1 MSRLPPILEIATRAK
16 GRVGWWP
23 ALSVM
28 SLLGLGAL
36 TILLLIFHTSQS
48 QDELAQQSERALAR
62 TLMAQQGGHLAKLAF
77 DYSFWTEAYENVTV
91 APNPEWMTYQTDYLR
106 DTWHAGFVAFIDSNN
121 RTIHISSEPG
131 LSVTGAEQLRG
142 DDFYR
147 IVSTT
152 RRAPIDAAEAQSG
165 LAWLGT
171 RIYLVTASAV
181 TPETTDAWPIN
192 GNPQTRDVLLIGLPL
207 TPERLAE
214 ICEPYGLRLPM
225 VTGSPAG
232 SDRESIPLTSKN
244 GQLMGYL
251 SWRASNPGAEIARRV
266 LPAVAGAFIIMA
278 ILAFLILRHQERLR
292 RAHEARL
299 MELRESHERLNAQT
313 AFRASVIGAIGDGIA
328 VFDRTLRLVEWNR
341 RYLEIFTY
349 PPGHLRA
356 GISLEELLRFDS
368 RHGIF
373 GGELTERAIA
383 ELLAKARLIDPTP
396 QEFQTRSGQILE
408 LTRSPVP
415 DGGHVV
421 SIRDITA
428 YRRAEHQ
435 AMAARDQAEVAN
447 RAKSEFLANMSHEL
461 RTPLNAILGFSEVM
475 MSEMFG
481 PLGHGHYRQ
490 YAGDIHES
498 GQHLLSLINDILDLS
513 KIEAGRLSLM
523 EEEVDPVE
531 IAKAVLRLV
540 AGRAEN
546 AGLQVEFSAD
556 GDIARYRLDPRAMKQ
571 VLLNLISNAI
581 KFTPAG
587 GQIAVRLS
595 VTTAYELAYQISD
608 TGIGIAAGDIQRV
621 MAPFGQVDSHLSRK
635 HPGTGL
641 GLPISHALTMM
652 HGGALRLDSQP
663 GVGTIVTVILPPLRR
678 VSGSGGSI
686 TAAA

>member
-16 GRVGWWP
+16 GRIGWWP

-28 SLLGLGAL
+28 ALLGLGAL

-48 QDELAQQSERALAR
+48 QDELAQESERALAR
-62 TLMAQQGGHLAKLAF
+62 TLMAQQSGHLAKLAF
-77 DYSFWTEAYENVTV
+77 DYSFWNEAYENVTL
-91 APNPEWMTYQTDYLR
+91 APDSAWMTYQAEYLR
-106 DTWHAGFVAFIDSNN
+106 DTWHAGFVAFLDRDN
-121 RTIHISSEPG
+121 RTIHISSEAG
-131 LSVTGAEQLRG
+131 ETMTAAEELRG
-142 DDFYR
+142 DDFSR
-147 IVSTT
+147 IIAAT
-152 RRAPIDAAEAQSG
+152 RRAPLEAAEPQSG
-165 LAWLGT
+165 LVWIGP
-171 RIYLVTASAV
+171 RIFLVAASAV
-181 TPETTDAWPIN
+181 TPESADVWSS
-192 GNPQTRDVLLIGLPL
+192 GRDSRDRDILLIGVPL
-207 TPERLAE
+207 TPARLAE
-214 ICEPYGLRLPM
+214 ICEPYGLRLPI
-225 VTGSPAG
+225 VTGSPTG
-232 SDRESIPLTSKN
+232 RDRESIPLTAKN
-244 GQLMGYL
+244 GRLLGYL

-266 LPAVAGAFIIMA
+266 LPAVAGAFIVMA
-278 ILAFLILRHQERLR
+278 ILAFLILRHQESLR

-299 MELRESHERLNAQT
+299 MELRESHARLNAQT

-328 VFDRTLRLVEWNR
+328 VFDRNLQLVEWNR
-341 RYLEIFTY
+341 RYQDIFAY
-349 PPGHLRA
+349 PVGYLRPGL
-356 GISLEELLRFDS
+356 SLEDILRFDS
-368 RHGIF
+368 RHGVF
-373 GGELTERAIA
+373 GGELAERAIGD
-383 ELLAKARLIDPTP
+383 LLAKARLIDPTP
-396 QEFQTRSGQILE
+396 QEFQTRNGQILE

-475 MSEMFG
+475 MTEMFG
-481 PLGHGHYRQ
+481 SLGDWHYRQ

-523 EEEVDPVE
+523 EEDADPVE

-546 AGLQVEFSAD
+546 AGLQVEFRAD

-587 GQIAVRLS
+587 GQIRFRLF
-595 VTTAYELAYQISD
+595 VTAAYELAYQIAD
-608 TGIGIAAGDIQRV
+608 TGIGIAAADIQRV

-652 HGGALRLDSQP
+652 HGGSLRLESQP
-663 GVGTIVTVILPPLRR
+663 GVGTTVTVILPPLRR
-678 VSGSGGSI
+678 VPGSSI